1 MEFLRADAD
10 FALSSLGRKT
20 KLHRQYITDITFGV
34 SFRLCRV
41 MGKVAVHG
49 PFVLRTIRLLGR
61 LYITGKVSAGLAG
74 GCTHRKA
81 GVGPGA
87 KQEVNFSSLRGGSVF
102 DPFLGAGFTL
112 VAADT
117 LGATYKAEGGEV
129 KCRLKQ

>member
-34 SFRLCRV
+34 SFCLCRV

-74 GCTHRKA
+74 G
-81 GVGPGA
+81 
-87 KQEVNFSSLRGGSVF
+87 
-102 DPFLGAGFTL
+102 
-112 VAADT
+112 
-117 LGATYKAEGGEV
+117 
-129 KCRLKQ
+129 